1 MSFSED
7 SEQGSFL
14 ELAQGYYE
22 EIWQSLTVHEQL
34 APSHLSR
41 NYGIHETQPSL
52 FKTTQATA

>member
-14 ELAQGYYE
+14 ELAKGYFE

-34 APSHLSR
+34 TSCHLYR
-41 NYGIHETQPSL
+41 DYGIHETQPSL